1 MERISERISQMKLW
15 IEDSLWAVRN
25 CISFR
30 FIHYDDNIDRLAFF
44 EELNCGWY
52 QMYIYPYDDLYM
64 PIISEERK
72 KRLGEFPQQYT
83 FYVSEVDYDAIMEA
97 LDKPPQPSEALR
109 KLFER
114 KLPWDNSHQNNTN

>member
-30 FIHYDDNIDRLAFF
+30 TDHYTDNIDRLAFF

-52 QMYIYPYDDLYM
+52 QMYIYPYDDAYM
-64 PIISEERK
+64 PIISEQRK
-72 KRLGEFPQQYT
+72 IRLNQQPVT
-83 FYVSEVDYDAIMEA
+83 FYVTEEDYNAIMSR
-97 LDKPPQPSEALR
+97 LDEPAQPSQALIE
-109 KLFER
+109 LFNR
-114 KLPWDNSHQNNTN
+114 RLPWDNSHQNNTD

>member
-1 MERISERISQMKLW
+1 MDAILEPISQMKRW

-30 FIHYDDNIDRLAFF
+30 TDHYTDNIDRLAFF

-52 QMYIYPYDDLYM
+52 QMYIYPYDDLYL

-72 KRLGEFPQQYT
+72 LRINQQPFT
-83 FYVSEVDYDAIMEA
+83 FYVSQEDYDAL
-97 LDKPPQPSEALR
+97 LDAINNPPEVSPSLLELYQ
-109 KLFER
+109 R
-114 KLPWDNSHQNNTN
+114 KLPWDQ